1 MHDTDAGVPAGLGSA
16 PAVDELRAGLFMMT
30 AASCFAFAFAL
41 IKWLTADL
49 PEVVVTLWRSVF
61 AVLFFLP
68 MVWRAGPRHFLATS
82 RPAAHAWR
90 TTIGFTSFI
99 LFVYALAR
107 LPLGDTVAL
116 GFTAPLW
123 SVLLGVVV
131 FRDRMTWR
139 LALAVAVGFCGVAL
153 ITQPGSHGTAGPAA
167 TLGIVC
173 VLTSAVLSS
182 LTMMMVKQLTRSE
195 PPDRIAFYFLVG
207 ASLLALPLAGLDWRW
222 PSPRLWLYLV
232 LCGSIFYVGQL
243 CMTRA
248 YAYGTFSRVAPLDLV
263 RLPISVLVGVLA
275 FGEMPNRLALAGM
288 ALILV
293 AALDIML
300 ANWRNSASMRRASAP
315 RPDRA

>member
-1 MHDTDAGVPAGLGSA
+1 MHDTDAMA
-16 PAVDELRAGLFMMT
+16 PASLNAAPMVDELRAGLFMI
-30 AASCFAFAFAL
+30 AAATCFAFAFAL

-49 PEVVVTLWRSVF
+49 PEAVVTLWRSVF

-68 MVWRAGPRHFLATS
+68 MVWRAGPRHFLSTT
-82 RPAAHAWR
+82 RPLAHFWRAA
-90 TTIGFTSFI
+90 IGFTSFI
-99 LFVYALAR
+99 LFVFALAR

-139 LALAVAVGFCGVAL
+139 LALAVAAGFCGVLL
-153 ITQPGSHGTAGPAA
+153 ITQPGSHGTAGPG
-167 TLGIVC
+167 TTVGIAC

-182 LTMMMVKQLTRSE
+182 LAMMMVKQLTSSE
-195 PPDRIAFYFLVG
+195 PPDRIAFYFLLG
-207 ASLLALPLAGLDWRW
+207 ASLLALPVAGLDWRW
-222 PSPRLWLYLV
+222 PSPRLWLYLA

-243 CMTRA
+243 FMTRA

-263 RLPISVLVGVLA
+263 RLPISVLVGLVAFGEVPNWLA
-275 FGEMPNRLALAGM
+275 FGGM
-288 ALILV
+288 ALILL

-300 ANWRNSASMRRASAP
+300 ANWRRSA
-315 RPDRA
+315 